1 MLCITLRDL
10 CCESNL
16 YIRLCQLRNLII
28 LRRLLMR
35 LRVGIINNMILATQV
50 FVPLVQLEQDVHS
63 VRPTFLLDM
72 QVTSRVRWQHNMQ
85 FDIYIWQGKTLWSD
99 WISKCWSAMGNLQL
113 LSKVQFTSRTFEIL
127 SALKSIK
134 GFPPPP
140 RSHMILFPRCVCAAR
155 DVSITEGNVRGNYQ
169 QTD

>member
-16 YIRLCQLRNLII
+16 YIRLCQLWNLII

-127 SALKSIK
+127 SALKS
-134 GFPPPP
+134 F
-140 RSHMILFPRCVCAAR
+140 
-155 DVSITEGNVRGNYQ
+155 
-169 QTD
+169 